1 MHFDDL
7 LFFEESVPDD
17 LFFCEVFVSVPTT
30 SKRNEY
36 IMLINK

>member
-17 LFFCEVFVSVPTT
+17 LFFSEVFVSVPTT